1 MKWTLGPLVTKFV
14 VGEFESTPFEFGI
27 YWKCLVEVHVV
38 VGQGDVPIA
47 IKVRGYSTYNHL
59 CQVR

>member
-1 MKWTLGPLVTKFV
+1 MTKFV

-27 YWKCLVEVHVV
+27 YWKYLVEVHVV